1 MNSTSASQTILSDLL
16 APNLKIVFCGTAAGH
31 KSAKFKAYYAG
42 PGNSF
47 YSTLFKLGFIDN
59 SLSPVK
65 YTDLLDYGIGLTDLV
80 KYTHGSDTD
89 LKASDYNIEIFKEK
103 MHAHQPKIIC
113 FNGKQAA
120 KVLFGLKKTSQV
132 DYGLQSIMIGSSK
145 LFVAPS
151 TSAQARKYWNEDH
164 WRILKEMI

>member
-1 MNSTSASQTILSDLL
+1 MNSTSANQTILSDLL

-31 KSAKFKAYYAG
+31 KSAKLNAYYAG

-47 YSTLFKLGFIDN
+47 YPTLSKLGFIDN
-59 SLSPVK
+59 SMKPNEYNK
-65 YTDLLDYGIGLTDLV
+65 LLDYGIGLTDLV
-80 KYTHGSDTD
+80 KYAHGADKD

-103 MHAHQPKIIC
+103 IRTHQPRIIC

-120 KVLFGLKKTSQV
+120 KVLLGLKKTSQV
-132 DYGLQSIMIGSSK
+132 DYGLQSVMIGSSK

-151 TSAQARKYWNEDH
+151 TSAQARKYWNEDY